1 VSGSGFNPQSTQC
14 IAAVKIFA
22 FLDVAKNFSF
32 PDRLIRR
39 TTMPIFMWVA
49 QTKKGKTL
57 KGELEAADEKIA
69 LSQLK
74 RRNLTVTKIKPK
86 PKDLFANVAFMQP
99 KVTKKDIVI
108 FTRQFSTMIDAG
120 LPLVQGLNILADQNE
135 NATFKRILKT
145 ITKDVEGGS
154 TLGEALGKHPKQ
166 FDDLFVNL
174 VAAGEVGGILDT
186 ILQRLA
192 AYIEKAEKLK
202 SQIKG
207 AMTYPIVVV
216 AIAILVI
223 AVILVFVIPVFED
236 MFSSFGSAL
245 PVPTQIVVGMSN
257 FLKSNIHWVLLG
269 IIGLVIVFKQYRK
282 SKGGRRTT
290 DAISLK
296 LPVFGDLLKKS
307 AVARF
312 TRTLGTMIQSGV
324 PILDALEIVAK
335 TSGNVILE
343 EVIFDVRSSIAEGQT
358 ISEPLGETD
367 IFPRMVVQM
376 ISVGEATGAL
386 DTMLEKIADFYDDEV
401 DAAVDALTSMLEPLL
416 MVFLGGSIGGLVVAM
431 YLPIF
436 KMAAAMG

>member
-1 VSGSGFNPQSTQC
+1 
-14 IAAVKIFA
+14 
-22 FLDVAKNFSF
+22 
-32 PDRLIRR
+32 
-39 TTMPIFMWVA
+39 MPVYLWVA
-49 QTKKGKTL
+49 TTKKGKKL
-57 KGELEAADEKIA
+57 KGEIEAANEKIA

-74 RRNLTVTKIKPK
+74 RRNLTVQKLKPK
-86 PKDLFANVAFMQP
+86 PKDLFENVSFMQP
-99 KVTKKDIVI
+99 KVTNKDIVI

-120 LPLVQGLNILADQNE
+120 LPLVQGLTILAEQSE
-135 NATFKRILKT
+135 NKTFRGILKQ

-154 TLGEALGKHPKQ
+154 TLAEALKKHPNQ

-202 SQIKG
+202 GQIKG
-207 AMTYPIVVV
+207 ALTYPIVVV

-223 AVILVFVIPVFED
+223 AVILIFVIPVFED
-236 MFSSFGSAL
+236 MFASFGSAL
-245 PVPTQIVVGMSN
+245 PVPTQIVVNMSN
-257 FLKSNIHWVLLG
+257 FLKGNIHWCIL
-269 IIGLVIVFKQYRK
+269 GLVALIFAFKRYRG
-282 SKGGRRTT
+282 STSGRRQT
-290 DAISLK
+290 DALMLK
-296 LPVFGDLLKKS
+296 LPIFGDLLRKS

-324 PILDALEIVAK
+324 PILDGLEIVAK

-343 EVIFDVRSSIAEGQT
+343 EVIYEVRSSIAEGQT
-358 ISEPLGETD
+358 IAEPLSESG
-367 IFPRMVVQM
+367 IFPSMVVQM

-386 DTMLEKIADFYDDEV
+386 DTMLEKIADFYDEEV

-436 KMAAAMG
+436 SMASAMGG